1 MTELKLEILKRLD
14 EGASISQILKEFNLD
29 CDNNPTMG
37 SPPIAVKYK
46 KVVEHL
52 LSERSIKEQFLK
64 ENKDLEKKIKTLE
77 ADHVRMQEDLSTA
90 ERAQRTNG
98 IFVLPH

>member
-1 MTELKLEILKRLD
+1 MEVLKRLD

-29 CDNNPTMG
+29 CDNNPTME

-52 LSERSIKEQFLK
+52 LSERSMKKQFLK

-77 ADHVRMQEDLSTA
+77 ADHVQMQEDLSAA
-90 ERAQRTNG
+90 ERAQRTDG